1 MQREQQEKLMDEMFS
16 PLSGSILPASI
27 EERIEMYTLR
37 NQLEDEGKEYK
48 IIKQKFLNYREFNFK
63 VIKGKT
69 NVLDAYALSYST
81 LPRKRA
87 QGRVEYSAENIHYFN
102 REEIKFITLEF
113 FNEQNSTEYK
123 TIKELI
129 YSPLSQEKE
138 LAFRTKINATN
149 YDLSPIIVMQEIPE
163 GKLTIHLDSKTYE
176 DTKEKLINL

>member
-16 PLSGSILPASI
+16 PISGSILPASI
-27 EERIEMYTLR
+27 EERIAMYTKR
-37 NQLEDEGKEYK
+37 NKLEDEGKEYK
-48 IIKQKFLNYREFNFK
+48 IIRQKFLNYREFNFK

-87 QGRVEYSAENIHYFN
+87 QGKVEYSVQDIHYFN

-113 FNEQNSTEYK
+113 FNKQNSTHYQ
-123 TIKELI
+123 TVKELI
-129 YSPLSQEKE
+129 YSPLCQEKE
-138 LAFRTKINATN
+138 LQFRAKLNTTN

-163 GKLTIHLDSKTYE
+163 GKLTIMLDSKTYE
-176 DTKEKLINL
+176 DTKEKLIIL